1 MKPIFVRGIS
11 NQSRLTLAIFMSV
24 ALIVANDRL
33 ENTRLALS
41 SILSPLQYLANLPGL
56 MMDWSSSE
64 LATRDM
70 LQTQNG
76 ELLRQQLL
84 MSERLQR
91 FEHLR
96 QENERLRA
104 LLGSPVQLAVKKSVA
119 EVMEVASDPFR
130 HYVVLNRGARE
141 GVYKGQPVV
150 DALGVIGQVVQ
161 VSELTSR
168 VLMVSD
174 PTHGI
179 PVRVTRNDVRAVAN
193 GTGDIDL
200 IELRHVAK
208 STDIIPGDLL
218 VSSGLGNRF
227 PEGYPVARVM
237 TVSRDDG
244 QSYAVITAQPLA
256 ALDRIRY
263 VLLIWPDIAVEET
276 SIPLAHGD
284 VSALGAAAPST
295 IVPSTTPSNTVSLS
309 TMPSNASANPSNTV
323 SSSTTPSNASINPSS
338 TVLSSASANPSSTVP
353 SNTVPSSTVPSNASA
368 NPSNTVLSS
377 TTPSSAAPATNTNPE
392 VIR

>member
-11 NQSRLTLAIFMSV
+11 NQSRLTLAIFLSV
-24 ALIVANDRL
+24 ALIVANDKL
-33 ENTRLALS
+33 EAPRQSLS

-56 MMDWSSSE
+56 LMDWSSDT

-76 ELLRQQLL
+76 ELQRQQLL

-104 LLGSPVQLAVKKSVA
+104 LLGSPVQLAVKKVVA

-130 HYVVLNRGARE
+130 HYVVLNRGAQDQ
-141 GVYKGQPVV
+141 VYVGQPVV
-150 DALGVIGQVVQ
+150 DALGVIGQVIE
-161 VSELTSR
+161 VSALTSR

-193 GTGDIDL
+193 GTGEIDQ

-208 STDIIPGDLL
+208 SADIIAGDLL

-237 TVSRDDG
+237 KVSRDEG
-244 QSYAVITAQPLA
+244 QNYAVITAQPLA

-263 VLLIWPDIAVEET
+263 VLLIWPEDLIENETLLEDEQAFSGKDVET
-276 SIPLAHGD
+276 SH
-284 VSALGAAAPST
+284 
-295 IVPSTTPSNTVSLS
+295 
-309 TMPSNASANPSNTV
+309 
-323 SSSTTPSNASINPSS
+323 
-338 TVLSSASANPSSTVP
+338 
-353 SNTVPSSTVPSNASA
+353 
-368 NPSNTVLSS
+368 
-377 TTPSSAAPATNTNPE
+377 E
-392 VIR
+392 